1 MLVIHPHARRSLLAA
16 ACTTSVWALTAC
28 GGGAGSADTGP
39 VAPAVS
45 LSLTGNAASG
55 AAIAGRPV
63 EAKCNGG
70 SSNATS
76 AGDGSYKIEL
86 SAGTLPCVLRVTAAD
101 GTVLH
106 SLAVGSGATAKAN
119 LTPVSEL
126 VLAQLAG
133 TAPASYFSAF
143 DAAAAGGLTV
153 PKAQAASS
161 AVVALLKAAGVDL
174 TAVGD
179 VLTAALVPANGST
192 AGNGFDQA
200 LEALKAKLSST
211 GITLAALTDSIVIS
225 SPAAAPGTLSAVAS
239 LPVDMLLMP
248 AAATCT
254 SLRSGR
260 YRIVIAESNAGQV
273 FSTEV
278 VTLDAKTLKVTNS
291 QGEVNQLTA
300 VAGERCRFTT
310 PAGGEVAVSAAGVV
324 VAQAKTSD
332 GPFKAAVLFPEQ
344 AHGLAKLAGE
354 WNALAQDRTTPNG
367 PIHLTSA
374 SFTHDSSGG
383 LTALTFCDTVI
394 SCESSTATGSPNF
407 PPIKMAVNAGGG
419 FDRSNARDGWTDRA
433 FVYRAGGG
441 ELMLVSLSPG
451 GHMTLATRK
460 VTRALPAEGDVSQ
473 GWQLA
478 IVPNATTPYYTA
490 SSISRYKSTV
500 SALDSVKGQYQ
511 RVAVTDFAN
520 NVTRSETLAIN
531 ALRDGYLRRL
541 PGSTTA
547 SNGSTST
554 ISEWIGLPMRGMGF
568 TPVGV
573 LGSQQ
578 MVLAVA
584 QAQ

>member
-45 LSLTGNAASG
+45 LSLTGNAATG

-63 EAKCNGG
+63 EARCNGG
-70 SSNATS
+70 SGNATS
-76 AGDGSYKIEL
+76 AGDGGYKIEL

-106 SLAVGSGATAKAN
+106 SLAVGSGAAAKAN

-133 TAPASYFSAF
+133 TAPASYFGTF
-143 DAAAAGGLTV
+143 DAAAAAGLTT
-153 PKAQAASS
+153 PKAQAATS

-174 TAVGD
+174 TTVGD

-211 GITLAALTDSIVIS
+211 GLTLAALTDSIVIS
-225 SPAAAPGTLSAVAS
+225 SPAAPPAALSALAS
-239 LPVDMLLMP
+239 LPVDLLLMP

-278 VTLDAKTLKVTNS
+278 VTLDAKALKVTNS

-354 WNALAQDRTTPNG
+354 WNALAQDRSTPGG

-374 SFTHDSSGG
+374 SFIHDGSGG
-383 LTALTFCDTVI
+383 LTALTFCDDVI
-394 SCESSTATGSPNF
+394 SCKSGTAAGNPDF
-407 PPIKMAVNAGGG
+407 PPIKMAVNASGG

-441 ELMLVSLSPG
+441 ELMLVTLSPG
-451 GHMTLATRK
+451 GHMTFATRK

-473 GWQLA
+473 GWQLV

-511 RVAVTDFAN
+511 RVAVTDFTN
-520 NVTRSETLAIN
+520 NVTRPETLAIN

>member
-1 MLVIHPHARRSLLAA
+1 MLLIHPHARRSLLAA

-28 GGGAGSADTGP
+28 GGGGGTADTGP
-39 VAPAVS
+39 VVPAVS
-45 LSLTGNAASG
+45 LTLSGNAAAG
-55 AAIAGRPV
+55 AAIAGKPV
-63 EAKCNGG
+63 QARCNGG
-70 SSNATS
+70 NGNATS
-76 AGDGSYKIEL
+76 VGDGGYKIEL
-86 SAGTLPCVLRVTAAD
+86 STGALPCVLRVTAAD
-101 GTVLH
+101 GTLLH

-133 TAPASYFSAF
+133 TAPASYFDTF
-143 DAAAAGGLTV
+143 DAAAAAGLTT
-153 PKAQAASS
+153 PKAQAATS

-211 GITLAALTDSIVIS
+211 GITLAALTDGIVKG
-225 SPAAAPGTLSAVAS
+225 SPAAPATALSAVAS
-239 LPVDMLLMP
+239 LPADLLLMP
-248 AAATCT
+248 AADTCT
-254 SLRSGR
+254 ALRSGR
-260 YRIVIAESNAGQV
+260 YRLVIAESNAGQV
-273 FSTEV
+273 FSTEL
-278 VTLDAKTLKVTNS
+278 VTLDAKALKVTSS
-291 QGEVNQLTA
+291 QGEVFQLSA

-310 PAGGEVAVSAAGVV
+310 PAGGELAVSAAGVA
-324 VAQAKTSD
+324 VAQVKTSD
-332 GPFKAAVLFPEQ
+332 TAFKAGVFFPEQ
-344 AHGLAKLAGE
+344 THGLAELAGE

-383 LTALTFCDTVI
+383 LTALTFCNNVI
-394 SCESSTATGSPNF
+394 SCESGTATGSPNF

-451 GHMTLATRK
+451 GHMSLATRK

-511 RVAVTDFAN
+511 RVAVTDFVN
-520 NVTRSETLAIN
+520 NLTRPETLAIN
-531 ALRDGYLRRL
+531 ALRDGYLHRL

-554 ISEWIGLPMRGMGF
+554 ISEWIGLPLRGMGL

-573 LGSQQ
+573 LGNQQ
-578 MVLAVA
+578 LVLAVG